1 MTESGK
7 LSNAKRATQLVFL
20 ICGLG
25 LSSWAPMVPFVKDRL
40 LLNEAD
46 LGLLLLPLGLGAII
60 MMPLSGILM
69 DKVGS
74 RKVIAAA
81 TLLVALI
88 LPSLLIIPSYG
99 GMATALFL
107 FGCGLGVVD
116 VAMNTHGVQVQN
128 LYGRP
133 IMSSLHGLFSVGGL
147 LGSLGL
153 GFLIKVGL
161 NPLYAAV
168 VIAVLLV
175 ALLVSQY
182 AHLLAYHF
190 EKETTAQF
198 THVKSESTEK
208 IQFPWLNPGILILG
222 FMCFSVFL
230 SEGAM
235 LDWSAVF
242 LRDLKQVPAEFTGIG
257 YACFSIAM
265 AIMRLAG
272 DKIIAR
278 FNNKI
283 VVVGGSMIA
292 VLGLILVITSSWL
305 PLVLLGFV
313 LLGIGASNIVP
324 IFFSE
329 AGRVPGI
336 SPTAGL
342 SAVTTMGYAG
352 QLAGPVLLGF
362 IAQQFSLEIAF
373 GAIAFLMLGVAGIYG
388 FRRKRKSLIA

>member
-1 MTESGK
+1 MKVSDK
-7 LSNAKRATQLVFL
+7 LSKAKRATQLVFL

-81 TLLVALI
+81 TLLVALVI
-88 LPSLLIIPSYG
+88 PLLLLIPSYS
-99 GMATALFL
+99 GMAIALFL
-107 FGCGLGVVD
+107 FGSGLGVVD
-116 VAMNTHGVQVQN
+116 VAMNTHGIQVQN
-128 LYGRP
+128 LYSRP

-153 GFLIKVGL
+153 GFLMKIGL
-161 NPLYAAV
+161 NPWYAAL
-168 VIAVLLV
+168 VIASLLIL
-175 ALLVSQY
+175 LLVSQY
-182 AHLLAYHF
+182 KHLFDYHF
-190 EKETTAQF
+190 EKEAIRRFNHTR
-198 THVKSESTEK
+198 SESIEK
-208 IQFPWLNPGILILG
+208 KQFHWLNPSVLVLG

-242 LRDLKQVPAEFTGIG
+242 LRDLKRVAPEFTGVG

-278 FNNKI
+278 LNSKI
-283 VVVGGSMIA
+283 VVGAGSMIA
-292 VLGLILVITSSWL
+292 AIGLVLVISSSWIA
-305 PLVLLGFV
+305 LVLFGFV
-313 LLGIGASNIVP
+313 LIGIGASNIVP

-329 AGRVPGI
+329 AGRIPSV
-336 SPTAGL
+336 SPAAGL
-342 SAVTTMGYAG
+342 SAVTTMGYTG

-362 IAQQFSLEIAF
+362 IAQQFSLETAF
-373 GAIAFLMLGVAGIYG
+373 GVIGVLMLLVAGIYS
-388 FRRKRKSLIA
+388 FRKSK